1 MAGIPNKTSDR
12 TQEPSLIMLCLPVV
26 LWMCWHHSLTL
37 DPLPGGGEGEEIIK
51 ARTDNASNFVE
62 ASAAGI
68 AVDHVMRRWL
78 AAQYS
83 PEAFS
88 WASISAAWRA
98 ASQSLAARW
107 HFGQCPVRR
116 EL

>member
-1 MAGIPNKTSDR
+1 MGPCPVSGGSKPKIYCRAQRPERSGMLPAASAAMAGIPNKTSDR

-68 AVDHVMRRWL
+68 AVD
-78 AAQYS
+78 
-83 PEAFS
+83 
-88 WASISAAWRA
+88 
-98 ASQSLAARW
+98 
-107 HFGQCPVRR
+107 
-116 EL
+116 